1 MLRLEPPFTV
11 VTMMLMTVVMVVAV
25 SSKVPS
31 LLMTTSVFSFR
42 ILVQVI

>member
-1 MLRLEPPFTV
+1 MMVMTV
-11 VTMMLMTVVMVVAV
+11 VTVVMLVMLLVAV

>member
-1 MLRLEPPFTV
+1 MVTTV
-11 VTMMLMTVVMVVAV
+11 VTGVMLVMLLVAV

>member
-11 VTMMLMTVVMVVAV
+11 VMMMVMMVVAV

-31 LLMTTSVFSFR
+31 LFMRTSVFSFT
-42 ILVQVI
+42 ILVHVI